1 MSNAP
6 TVLDAGAVLSVAEV
20 SLLSDLEGVIE
31 RGLDTY
37 VEVGNALAEIR
48 DKRLYR
54 QGYSTFESYVQAR
67 WGRVRQWAYQQID
80 AAKVSANV
88 QTSGHLPL
96 SHAVELAPLKPEA
109 QRELA
114 PVVAEKTVR
123 ETREIIREYRTAL
136 DIDQSVIA
144 PVPRPEQWLTYSREK
159 VLEAVRTLAETPL
172 SQDEFFQG
180 IPPNRA
186 DFLNNNLEAAWA
198 WLRDFRDAWWA
209 KQEV

>member
-6 TVLDAGAVLSVAEV
+6 VVPGAVLTALEV
-20 SLLSDLEGVIE
+20 SRLSELETVIE
-31 RGLDTY
+31 RGLETY
-37 VEVGNALAEIR
+37 IEVGNALREIDR
-48 DKRLYR
+48 ERLYR
-54 QGYSTFESYVQAR
+54 QGYGTFEQYVKER
-67 WGRVRQWAYQQID
+67 WGHERAWAYRQID
-80 AAKVSANV
+80 AAEVAGNVS
-88 QTSGHLPL
+88 TSIHL
-96 SHAVELAPLKPEA
+96 STEQAIALAPLRPEQ

-114 PVVAEKTVR
+114 PIVAEKTVR